1 MKAVGLAVL
10 ITLGCVLLP
19 LAAQQKS
26 GGNEKGP
33 ALEKQ
38 LWGIEQQWL
47 QSEHDK
53 KMDFL
58 RDLWTDQFFDLLPG
72 GRHVTKDEML
82 DLLSKGNSKPGTGAF
97 PDNFKLQAVYGNVA
111 LATDHTVIKSLD
123 ANGQLV
129 SREISALRM
138 FVRENGKWKVAGA
151 ALVPIGQ

>member
-1 MKAVGLAVL
+1 MRTVGLAAL
-10 ITLGCVLLP
+10 ITIACILVP

-26 GGNEKGP
+26 RADEKSP

-38 LWGIEQQWL
+38 LWGIEQEWL
-47 QSEHDK
+47 QGEHDK

-58 RDLWTDQFFDLLPG
+58 KALWTDQFFDVLPG

-82 DLLSKGNSKPGTGAF
+82 DLLSKGNPKPGTGAF
-97 PDNFKLQAVYGNVA
+97 PDDFKLQAVYGNVA

-129 SREISALRM
+129 SREIRALRM
-138 FVRENGKWKVAGA
+138 FVNENGKWKVAGA
-151 ALVPIGQ
+151 ALVPISQ